1 MMFLCLKTTSA
12 PLVLSPFKIYW
23 TGSSSIRFIRSKRQ
37 DVDIYDKMTIKQ
49 ADRYDVIY
57 LDIIIVYP
65 IYRYLD
71 RSKDPGDL
79 EELPAGGAT
88 FTLPRLLRVV
98 SFSAVYYFI

>member
-1 MMFLCLKTTSA
+1 MDSLFPFLRYRNPGFANRTTA
-12 PLVLSPFKIYW
+12 LQRTTRP
-23 TGSSSIRFIRSKRQ
+23 TQGSSSIRFIRSKRQ

-49 ADRYDVIY
+49 ADRYDMIY

-79 EELPAGGAT
+79 EELPGSTPTSALHGAERIT
-88 FTLPRLLRVV
+88 
-98 SFSAVYYFI
+98 